1 MAADDAAED
10 RRWRKAYA
18 VVLAAL
24 AVTVALLTALSKA
37 SW

>member
-1 MAADDAAED
+1 MDADEDD

-18 VVLAAL
+18 VVLGAL
-24 AVTVALLTALSKA
+24 AVTVALLTVLSKV